1 MKKILSI
8 FLISCLV
15 LPLISCSSKKKKNI
29 ERQNKQAVSIKNN
42 TKNKIEGKAELFNGE
57 SEPFYTVNPKLE
69 DIESEIA
76 LLKEQVIQY
85 ESQISTPNFNTEI
98 LKLLKNPTIKH
109 EIQLSNGTTIQGV
122 IIYENADQMIVETQI
137 GQLQINKDQVIATN
151 DVLPPIA
158 NLEFVGD
165 AIEEIYD
172 NQRAYKGSIKNNGL
186 KRADFVR
193 IVYTLH
199 DENSNLI
206 AVDSTFI
213 DGTKKIFNSGLISD
227 ASIEP
232 GEFATFYVTVE
243 TVNEQEVKYFLRDIR
258 WEYFE

>member
-1 MKKILSI
+1 MKKILYI
-8 FLISCLV
+8 LLISSLIIPLV
-15 LPLISCSSKKKKNI
+15 SCSSKKKK
-29 ERQNKQAVSIKNN
+29 QTKSSKTQQPSVSKK
-42 TKNKIEGKAELFNGE
+42 TTQTQLSKASLFNNDA
-57 SEPFYTVNPKLE
+57 EPFYTVDPKLE

-76 LLKEQVIQY
+76 LLKEKVVEY

-137 GQLQINKDQVIATN
+137 GQLQINKNEIIRTN
-151 DVLPPIA
+151 DVLPPTA

-165 AIEEIYD
+165 AIEEIYND
-172 NQRAYKGSIKNNGL
+172 QRAYQGSIKNNGL

-193 IVYTLH
+193 IIYTLH
-199 DENSNLI
+199 DENSNMI
-206 AVDSTFI
+206 AVDPTFI

-227 ASIEP
+227 ASINP
-232 GEFATFYVTVE
+232 GEFATFYVVIKT
-243 TVNEQEVKYFLRDIR
+243 TDEQEVKYFLRDIR